1 MILRPWKRIREL
13 EARVGHLER
22 ARDDLL
28 DRHDARLRELGD
40 ATDRATK
47 AQAALEQ
54 ERARHTATMAH
65 LAAAE
70 ARAGAAEEH
79 AAREAER
86 AEKLLTELLAL
97 KRDGFHPPEPPPPA
111 PPPLDDLPSEVREAL
126 GEVARPGSETWYSE
140 LALAQAD
147 LAAGKPASE
156 VAKAILRG
164 GSYRPWQ

>member
-13 EARVGHLER
+13 EADFEER
-22 ARDDLL
+22 L
-28 DRHDARLRELGD
+28 ARLVEAHARVNEHLDATQRELHNTVQRLVD
-40 ATDRATK
+40 ERERHATTRAS
-47 AQAALEQ
+47 
-54 ERARHTATMAH
+54 

-164 GSYRPWQ
+164 GSYKPW